1 MMVVT
6 NIFLALNFLFS
17 GCTSSDSDPVEV
29 PQEITDST
37 SQKSE
42 GMGLLSV
49 KLNFKRS
56 GTIASNQYAVW
67 IENAEG
73 ELIKTLYVSDFT
85 ANGGYARR
93 KDCVPTW
100 VAHAHPAQMS
110 TDELDAV
117 SGATPRSGQHSYTW
131 NGQDEHGN
139 AVADGEYRIYVEG
152 TLYWSSTVL
161 YSGVVRWGGDSQ
173 TIRLK
178 PAFSEE
184 AATNRNMITVVMA
197 EYAVIPAK

>member
-1 MMVVT
+1 MNMM
-6 NIFLALNFLFS
+6 NILMILCLLFS
-17 GCTSSDSDPVEV
+17 GCTSPVQENPDTPSKNDDTTSSDAMLTVR
-29 PQEITDST
+29 
-37 SQKSE
+37 
-42 GMGLLSV
+42 
-49 KLNFKRS
+49 LNFERS
-56 GTIASNQYAVW
+56 STIASNQYAVW
-67 IENAEG
+67 IENSVG
-73 ELIKTLYVSDFT
+73 EVVHTLYVSNFT
-85 ANGGYARR
+85 ANGGYQRR
-93 KDCVPTW
+93 EDCVPTW

-131 NGQDEHGN
+131 NGKDEHGDT
-139 AVADGEYRIYVEG
+139 VADGEYRIYVEG

-184 AATNRNMITVVMA
+184 AATNRDMITVVTA